1 MNVKKTAVYIKEKI
15 NKNGFTFAEM
25 LFAGLILGIATGL
38 MAQTVGVAF
47 NNFEKIT
54 KKSEAQMLCSVLVAS
69 VQDELLYAKNI
80 KAGTVPE
87 YFSSSRDMGE
97 SCKIVAATYSGSD
110 SADASYAPQ
119 NRVGV
124 NTHSDYLTS
133 SIDYSWDGK
142 KFHVSLKVLDGK
154 DSTTVLS

>member
-1 MNVKKTAVYIKEKI
+1 MSFCTQKILKPERYRSISAHREIWESPVNCCCNLFGVRFRRCLFGASTNGELYVYSDYSASGESADTDSVKYYP
-15 NKNGFTFAEM
+15 
-25 LFAGLILGIATGL
+25 
-38 MAQTVGVAF
+38 
-47 NNFEKIT
+47 
-54 KKSEAQMLCSVLVAS
+54 LVAH
-69 VQDELLYAKNI
+69 
-80 KAGTVPE
+80 
-87 YFSSSRDMGE
+87 
-97 SCKIVAATYSGSD
+97 
-110 SADASYAPQ
+110 ASYAPQ